1 MRQPKVNAGWGVV
14 AAAFLGMCG
23 TWIPHAAFGVFLPI
37 LSLEF
42 GWSRGAIA
50 SVASLNLLLGG
61 VLGFWAGA
69 VSDRYGVRRILALSA
84 AVTGTGYL
92 LSATINTL
100 WHFYL
105 LLGVLLGVS
114 MSGLYV
120 LPTALVSRWF
130 VEHRGLALGIVL
142 AGLNL
147 AYVAGGPL
155 SAVLIN
161 AVGWRR
167 AYLFLGRLVW
177 LVAVPASFFMKAPP
191 SESAARA
198 MTPPGTATT
207 LRSPAACRIKRRSS
221 AGSAGATLPGG
232 GSEGAIE
239 APFDGPAAG
248 TPFREV
254 LADRRLWLLA
264 LTWGLLGFANMMM
277 AIHMVPYA
285 KDQGIT
291 LERASLALTIYGV
304 SSIGGRLLFGVAADR
319 LGTRPTVWFC
329 LTLQLMTFL
338 GVLTRPPLLT
348 FYFLILCFGL
358 MSAGA
363 DTAVVKAASEV
374 FGIRAIGAIMGFLSL
389 GWRCGAAV
397 GPAAAGFIYDATGSY
412 IVAFGLAT
420 GALGVGLAFFTLGT
434 SPLRRRADAF

>member
-120 LPTALVSRWF
+120 LPAALVSRWF

-167 AYLFLGRLVW
+167 AYLSLGGLVW

-198 MTPPGTATT
+198 MPPPGTATT
-207 LRSPAACRIKRRSS
+207 LRSPA
-221 AGSAGATLPGG
+221 G
-232 GSEGAIE
+232 
-239 APFDGPAAG
+239 G

-434 SPLRRRADAF
+434 SPLRRRADAFW